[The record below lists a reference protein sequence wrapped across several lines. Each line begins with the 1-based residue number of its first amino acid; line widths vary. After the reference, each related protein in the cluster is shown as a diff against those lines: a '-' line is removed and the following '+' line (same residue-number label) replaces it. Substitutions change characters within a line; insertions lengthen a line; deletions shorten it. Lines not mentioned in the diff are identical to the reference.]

1 MNQRASPMFYGLL
14 NTVAPAAEGW
24 IVQLTNLR
32 AHKSLYPNHHEKAYK
47 KTSHK
52 NSEKLCRTSWT

>member
-24 IVQLTNLR
+24 IVQLTNLE
-32 AHKSLYPNHHEKAYK
+32 SLYPYCHREAYK
-47 KTSHK
+47 D
-52 NSEKLCRTSWT
+52 